1 MEKTRYY
8 YSLIEAMAK
17 DHLAKMVGEYL
28 DEHGDTLVAE
38 LPEVVQPQIDSVIE
52 YLILASPPER
62 GGFSSDYEALKHYGL
77 TPSYIRDTF
86 VSLAKQEE
94 TRRKIENLKQ
104 RR

>member
-8 YSLIEAMAK
+8 HSLIEAITK
-17 DHLAKMVGEYL
+17 DHLTKRVGEFL

-52 YLILASPPER
+52 YLILASPPEQE
-62 GGFSSDYEALKHYGL
+62 GFSSDYEALKHYGL
-77 TPSYIRDTF
+77 TPSYIRDIF

-94 TRRKIENLKQ
+94 TRRKIENLK
-104 RR
+104 RK